1 MKILGII
8 ILAMI
13 AMTFILYVYTKR
25 KKQDL
30 KEALEGI
37 IDNDGDLLNIDPKSR
52 IEEQNDLERDYE
64 FLRNLTIATVIFY
77 IVLLYIM

>member
-64 FLRNLTIATVIFY
+64 FLRNLTIAAVIFY